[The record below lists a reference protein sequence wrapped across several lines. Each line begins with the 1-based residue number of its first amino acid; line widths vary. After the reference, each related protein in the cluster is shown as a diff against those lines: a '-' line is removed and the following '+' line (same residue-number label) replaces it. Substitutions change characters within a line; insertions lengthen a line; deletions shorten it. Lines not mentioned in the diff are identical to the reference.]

1 MKKEML
7 QMIHTVVATSGF
19 VLRKQSFFRLTN
31 DVVQGFQ
38 IDEKHSKK
46 MNFYTVT
53 YCTNA
58 LSNPEANFYH
68 WGFGPFEIGN
78 MMPTY
83 ARWPFWAAT
92 DDIEK
97 QEECVTS
104 INQAIEQYLIPYFTR
119 YNSCIIAS
127 NGLPELEPFG
137 LKNMDA
143 VHFAL
148 KANQRE
154 KAIAGLEG
162 MLAVWEAAHIRNETV
177 GIMPS
182 DETLQREEALKAFY
196 SFVNG
201 AMETEIQDYL
211 AKNEQRA
218 RNYLQRQT

>member
-1 MKKEML
+1 
-7 QMIHTVVATSGF
+7 
-19 VLRKQSFFRLTN
+19 
-31 DVVQGFQ
+31 
-38 IDEKHSKK
+38 
-46 MNFYTVT
+46 
-53 YCTNA
+53 
-58 LSNPEANFYH
+58 
-68 WGFGPFEIGN
+68 
-78 MMPTY
+78 
-83 ARWPFWAAT
+83 
-92 DDIEK
+92 
-97 QEECVTS
+97 
-104 INQAIEQYLIPYFTR
+104 
-119 YNSCIIAS
+119 
-127 NGLPELEPFG
+127 
-137 LKNMDA
+137 MDA